1 MAAAPGAAPK
11 APMSPRQLKDQRWVH
26 VKLEISKLN
35 QFFAPIGHLIAVKYE
50 HMLHGVAKAQ
60 IAEDW
65 TNTTGEGVP
74 IQEDEET
81 CAK

>member
-1 MAAAPGAAPK
+1 MSRRQFK
-11 APMSPRQLKDQRWVH
+11 AERWVH
-26 VKLEISKLN
+26 VKLEISKFN
-35 QFFAPIGHLIAVKYE
+35 QFFAPIGHLIAVKYKR
-50 HMLHGVAKAQ
+50 MSQGVAKAQ